1 MSCPLGSGA
10 VTARGFYVRTART
23 YWRHAGY
30 LLILGIAVFVPLG
43 LIDALANRFAELDPS
58 DLEQLSDL
66 AAIGLVI
73 GLLAQ
78 AITSLLGE
86 VFYAGAVALA
96 LAGGVEAKPSSL
108 TSVARRL
115 AYWRLIAVDLL
126 FVTATALGFVAL
138 IVPGILLFT
147 WFALAGP
154 IVELEG
160 AGVKAAF
167 ARSRM
172 LVRGRFWTV
181 LLVLLPIA
189 VASEALSIVT
199 IDGFHQLIHSPL
211 VSDWV
216 GEALANIL
224 LSPFY
229 AVAAVLMTLE
239 LSRETGS

>member
-30 LLILGIAVFVPLG
+30 LLMLGIAVFVPLG
-43 LIDALANRFAELDPS
+43 LIDALANRFAELDLS

-66 AAIGLVI
+66 AAVGLVI

-115 AYWRLIAVDLL
+115 AYWRLIAVDIV
-126 FVTATALGFVAL
+126 FVTATAVGLLLL
-138 IVPGILLFT
+138 IVPGIIVFT

-154 IVELEG
+154 VVELEG
-160 AGVKAAF
+160 AGVRAAF
-167 ARSRM
+167 RRSRR
-172 LVRGRFWTV
+172 LVRGHFWTV
-181 LLVLLPIA
+181 LLVLLPITLG
-189 VASEALSIVT
+189 SELLSGLTV
-199 IDGFHQLIHSPL
+199 DGFHNLIHSSL
-211 VSDWV
+211 LSDWV
-216 GEALANIL
+216 GEAFANIV

-229 AVAAVLMTLE
+229 AVAAVLMTLQ
-239 LSRETGS
+239 LSRTEK

>member
-1 MSCPLGSGA
+1 
-10 VTARGFYVRTART
+10 VTVRGIYVRTLRT
-23 YWRHAGY
+23 YGARAGY
-30 LLILGIAVFVPLG
+30 LLILGAAVFIPLG
-43 LIDALANRFAELDPS
+43 LIDSIANEVAVIDTSEI
-58 DLEQLSDL
+58 EALSDL
-66 AAIGLVI
+66 AAVGLV
-73 GLLAQ
+73 AAVVVQ

-154 IVELEG
+154 VVELEG

-167 ARSRM
+167 ARSRR
-172 LVRGRFWTV
+172 LVRGHFWAV
-181 LLVLLPIA
+181 LLVLLPIT
-189 VASEALSIVT
+189 VASEALSAVT

-239 LSRETGS
+239 LSRETG